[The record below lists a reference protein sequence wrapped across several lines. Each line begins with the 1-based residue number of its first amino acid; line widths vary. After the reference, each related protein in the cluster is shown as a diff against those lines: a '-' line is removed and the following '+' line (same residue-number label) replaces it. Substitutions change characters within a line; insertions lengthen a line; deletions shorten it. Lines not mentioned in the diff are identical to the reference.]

1 MLISSSLVPAFTLS
15 FLAVFAFMT
24 IVWVISVRIKNASI
38 VDVCWGLCFV
48 LQVWVY
54 FALTPEGFVGRKIL
68 IGLLVTVWGL
78 RLSIHILRRNWG
90 KPEDYRYQAFRR
102 HFGPQRYWWVS
113 LFQVFWLQGGLS
125 MIIGV
130 PLLAAQISPTPDRFT
145 ALDVIACAV
154 WAVGFG
160 FEAIGD
166 WQLVRFRS
174 NPANQGQVLDRG
186 LWRHTRHPNYFGDA
200 VQWWGFYLI
209 ALAAGGWW
217 CIFSPVIMTPLLMR
231 VSGVSLLEKSLAQ
244 RKPGYREYMAATSS
258 FIPWKKRN
266 L

>member
-1 MLISSSLVPAFTLS
+1 MSLLPSIAVS
-15 FLAVFAFMT
+15 FFAVFTFMT
-24 IVWVISVRIKNASI
+24 IVWIVSVRIKNASI

-54 FALTPEGFVGRKIL
+54 FALTPDGFIGRKTL

-78 RLSIHILRRNWG
+78 RLSLHILRRNWG

-125 MIIGV
+125 LIIGV

-145 ALDVIACAV
+145 ALDVIAGAV
-154 WAVGFG
+154 WAIGFG

-166 WQLVRFRS
+166 WQLARFRS
-174 NPANQGQVLDRG
+174 NPANKGKVLDHG
-186 LWRHTRHPNYFGDA
+186 WWRYTRHPNYFGDA
-200 VQWWGFYLI
+200 VQWWAYYLM
-209 ALAAGGWW
+209 ALAVGGWW
-217 CIFSPVIMTPLLMR
+217 AIFSPVIMTTLLVR

-244 RKPGYREYMAATSS
+244 NKPGYREYMATTSA
-258 FIPWKKRN
+258 FVPWKKKRPGGF
-266 L
+266 